1 MVNSRADYP
10 PDAVEAA
17 KSVLVELV
25 HILGEYRD
33 DMVIV
38 GGWVPPLLMPDSTG
52 HVGSTDV
59 DIALNHLADND
70 EAYSRI
76 STSLKVNAY
85 RQDDSQPFIWY
96 REVTRGTATVTVEV
110 DFLAGEY
117 GGRGRNR
124 RTQHVQDLQPRKA
137 RGADLLF
144 GETIQREIEG
154 RLPSGAL
161 DTVMVKVAGVV
172 PYLVMKSAALNTR
185 IKQKDAYDIWFIL
198 ANYPGGVTAV
208 IEEYRPF
215 IDHGLVRETV
225 TILEGKFASPTHFGP
240 ASVADFLELDG
251 DENELV
257 RRDAFERVQ
266 ALLGGLRVP
275 GASPPDET

>member
-59 DIALNHLADND
+59 DLALNHMAEND
-70 EAYSRI
+70 EVYARI
-76 STSLKVNAY
+76 SASLVANGY
-85 RQDDSQPFIWY
+85 VQHESQPFIWF
-96 REVTRGTATVTVEV
+96 REVTRAGTITTVEI

-117 GGRGRNR
+117 GGTGKQH
-124 RTQHVQDLQPRKA
+124 RTQRVQDLKPRKA

-144 GETIQREIEG
+144 TQAIEREIEG
-154 RLPSGAL
+154 RLPTGAL
-161 DTVMVKVAGVV
+161 DTVSVKVAGVV
-172 PYLVMKSAALNTR
+172 PYLVMKSSALQTR
-185 IKQKDAYDIWFIL
+185 IKEKDAYDIWFTL
-198 ANYPGGVTAV
+198 ANYPGGIPAV
-208 IEEYRPF
+208 VEEFGPF
-215 IDHGLVRETV
+215 VDHGLVRETV
-225 TILEGKFASPTHFGP
+225 AILDGKYASTEHFGP
-240 ASVADFLELDG
+240 TSVAVFLEHDG
-251 DENELV
+251 DAAQLT

-266 ALLGGLRVP
+266 ALLEGLR
-275 GASPPDET
+275 ASAMQSQT